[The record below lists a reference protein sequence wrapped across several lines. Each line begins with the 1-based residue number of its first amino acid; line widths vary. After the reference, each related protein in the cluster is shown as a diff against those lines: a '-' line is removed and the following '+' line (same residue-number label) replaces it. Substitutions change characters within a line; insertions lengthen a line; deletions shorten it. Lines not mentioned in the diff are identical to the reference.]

1 MYQGSNLTTRQLDNW
16 GGSYSTLSQ
25 LSSAKI
31 EMLFINPGKS
41 DFGNKGSSYKN
52 LAKSQTDFFRT
63 TPKQVISWINSVKLK
78 TNLFLILFC
87 TTVFS
92 CIVSHML
99 LYLKPTNGIY
109 QKVQP
114 LKSSTI
120 PWLNFLIMGC
130 IRRFNL

>member
-1 MYQGSNLTTRQLDNW
+1 MSEGDSN
-16 GGSYSTLSQ
+16 STLS
-25 LSSAKI
+25 
-31 EMLFINPGKS
+31 GKS
-41 DFGNKGSSYKN
+41 DFGNISKKILDRVNAAIRSATVAKQWTSTKGSSYKN